1 MIKTVDKN
9 ATVNDVRGDVINL
22 LAGDGLKIVK

>member
-9 ATVNDVRGDVINL
+9 ATVNDVHGDVITL
-22 LAGDGLKIVK
+22 LAEDGLKIVK